1 MFYQYVAYTEGGELV
16 KGRLSAET
24 EDAASELLDYSGYQI
39 VSLKRHVPLLD
50 LGKLSA
56 SMAPVVKPSEI
67 VLVYRQLA
75 LLLESGTDIA
85 AAMDLLQSQ
94 VDNRTLKKV
103 LADVSAG
110 IRGGNQLSA
119 VLERHPK
126 VFPTMYCRLLGVGEQ
141 SGDLE
146 SVLRQ
151 VADYME
157 KEVIT
162 NKETKSALM
171 MPTITVVVS
180 VLVIGVVITFV
191 LPAFTDLYAS
201 LNVEIPA
208 MAQILIDVGEQAK
221 SNGMYLLLG
230 AAAIAAGVYA
240 YVRTPRGRFTWD
252 GLLLRI
258 PMVGRVRLLTER
270 ARFCRSMSLL
280 FRSGMPLNDAMSLA
294 IRGTGNKAVASALT
308 NVQADMVKGEGLARP
323 MSKNPLF
330 LPLLVQMTKVGEET
344 GNLDVT
350 LGAVAQSYEAE
361 AEDKIKS
368 LIALIPPL
376 MTVVLGGVV
385 GLIAVT
391 LMSAMTGMYG
401 GGP

>member
-119 VLERHPK
+119 VLEKHPK

-230 AAAIAAGVYA
+230 AAAIAGAVYA

-258 PMVGRVRLLTER
+258 PMVGRVRLLTEL

-308 NVQADMVKGEGLARP
+308 DVQADMVKGEGLARP

>member
-67 VLVYRQLA
+67 VLIYRQLA

-119 VLERHPK
+119 VLEKHPK
-126 VFPTMYCRLLGVGEQ
+126 VFTTMYCRLLGVGEQ

-230 AAAIAAGVYA
+230 AAAIAAGIYA

-258 PMVGRVRLLTER
+258 PMVGRVRLLTEL

-361 AEDKIKS
+361 AEDRIKS